1 MNPSPRAS
9 HLSREITL
17 EFDGK
22 TIAARRWGSASGEPV
37 LALHGWLD
45 NCASFDR
52 LAPLLLSQA
61 DGDIDL
67 VAVDMAGHGRS
78 YHRSHHANYN
88 IWEEVEDIVGVA
100 HALGWRKFSL
110 LAHSRGAV
118 AAVLTAG
125 TFPDRIQRLAL
136 IDGLVPPPAEDA
148 EAPDILIKAIAQR
161 ARYAHRK
168 PRLFADMATAVEA
181 RKNGMFSLSDDAAR
195 RLAERGTKPCDGGV
209 TWSNDPRLMATSTAK
224 LNNAQV
230 QAFLDRAA
238 MPIRLVL
245 AREGIANMIQR
256 LRPLLDQ
263 HPNIEVLELPGGHHL
278 HMEEGAEVIAGW
290 FGPFLRGQSA
300 G

>member
-1 MNPSPRAS
+1 MDIS
-9 HLSREITL
+9 L

-22 TIAARRWGSASGEPV
+22 TVAARQWGSADGVPV

-52 LAPLLLSQA
+52 LAPLLGGLN
-61 DGDIDL
+61 L

-78 YHRSHHANYN
+78 YHRSHDANYN
-88 IWEEVEDIVGVA
+88 IWEEAEDVLGVA

-118 AAVLTAG
+118 AAMITAG
-125 TFPDRIQRLAL
+125 AFPDRIERLAL

-148 EAPDILIKAIAQR
+148 EAPEILARAIAQR
-161 ARYAHRK
+161 ARYGARK
-168 PRLFADMATAVEA
+168 PRHFASFEEAVEA
-181 RKNGMFSLSDDAAR
+181 RKNGMFPLSDSAAR
-195 RLAERGTKPCDGGV
+195 ALTERGTVSTGDGV

-224 LNNAQV
+224 LNGAQV
-230 QAFLDRAA
+230 KAFLGRAT

-245 AREGIANMIQR
+245 AEDGIVDMIKR
-256 LRPLLDQ
+256 LRPALAE
-263 HPNIEVLELPGGHHL
+263 HGNIEVKELPGGHHL
-278 HMEEGAEVIAGW
+278 HMEEGAEAIAEW
-290 FGPFLRGQSA
+290 FGPFLRGE